1 MGLFKTL
8 RTGVAGALVM
18 AMPLQAVGAAVR
30 PSAAIPTA
38 ATAVAAQD
46 EGCSGVATQDEGCSG
61 GGIAWPAIGVFLA
74 AIILAIL
81 IERHNNNGRGPGFSR

>member
-8 RTGVAGALVM
+8 RMGVSGALVM

-38 ATAVAAQD
+38 ASAVAAQD
-46 EGCSGVATQDEGCSG
+46 EGYSG
-61 GGIAWPAIGVFLA
+61 GGIAWPAIGVILA

>member
-8 RTGVAGALVM
+8 RMGVAGALVM

-38 ATAVAAQD
+38 ASAVAAQD
-46 EGCSGVATQDEGCSG
+46 EGYSS
-61 GGIAWPAIGVFLA
+61 GGIAWPAIGVILA

>member
-8 RTGVAGALVM
+8 RVGVAGALVM

-38 ATAVAAQD
+38 ASAVAAQD
-46 EGCSGVATQDEGCSG
+46 DDYRG
-61 GGIAWPAIGVFLA
+61 GGIAWPAIGVILA
-74 AIILAIL
+74 AIILAIV
-81 IERHNNNGRGPGFSR
+81 IERHNNKGRGPGFSR